1 MKLVLPQNLPAG
13 TGIKLVPDLSLTR
26 LVWYFIPVFLSVL
39 IPVSDPIYQTNT
51 GTYPVAS
58 LFRQA

>member
-1 MKLVLPQNLPAG
+1 
-13 TGIKLVPDLSLTR
+13 
-26 LVWYFIPVFLSVL
+26 VFLSVL